1 MPLVQIGYAVPTFV
15 LVIVT
20 GYYAW
25 KTGKIL
31 EESKKTR
38 DATERLA
45 KTSEQ
50 SIKLAQEQI
59 LQASLITRTIVASAI
74 NAARTNI
81 EQWKTIDIHTY
92 ALHSRIPEN
101 VNLVP
106 LNAQSAI
113 ENSRLISSDGTS
125 DLMGAFEDLRRAS
138 WELNILSKLQRPSQ
152 DMVEPHSKAV
162 KIYLERAFS
171 SLEAATTHFSEAS
184 SSTTKSSLK

>member
-1 MPLVQIGYAVPTFV
+1 MSFLQIDWYTVLTFA

-20 GYYAW
+20 AYYAW
-25 KTGKIL
+25 KTAKIL

-45 KTSEQ
+45 KASGQ
-50 SIKLAQEQI
+50 SIKLAQDQI
-59 LQASLITRTIVASAI
+59 FRASLVTKTIVASAI

-101 VNLVP
+101 VNLLP

-113 ENSRLISSDGTS
+113 ENARLISPDGTF

-138 WELNILSKLQRPSQ
+138 WELNILSKLQYPSR
-152 DMVEPHSKAV
+152 DTVEPHSKAV
-162 KIYLERAFS
+162 KIYLERASS
-171 SLEAATTHFSEAS
+171 SLEAATTHFSGAVS
-184 SSTTKSSLK
+184 LTTKD